1 MGGKK
6 PEIDGLVPTE
16 RVPWK
21 IFQER
26 KSLCFL
32 ALSVRF
38 LSTSPYTSLVIF
50 ASPFKVLMVRKI
62 QNFHTFNVSQY

>member
-1 MGGKK
+1 MRERERDKNPNKNGGKK

-26 KSLCFL
+26 ESLCFL

-38 LSTSPYTSLVIF
+38 LSTSPLHLSDDLRKSLQGVDG
-50 ASPFKVLMVRKI
+50 
-62 QNFHTFNVSQY
+62 